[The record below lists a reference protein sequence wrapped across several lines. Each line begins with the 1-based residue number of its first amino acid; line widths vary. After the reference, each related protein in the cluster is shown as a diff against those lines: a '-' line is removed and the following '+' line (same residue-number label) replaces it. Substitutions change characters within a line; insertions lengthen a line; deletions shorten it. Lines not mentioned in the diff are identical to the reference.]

1 MKTVKLSKNEI
12 GLINRLIGDVV
23 IDYKINKVRPSEE
36 FSNLV
41 SRLQNKINK

>member
-1 MKTVKLSKNEI
+1 MKDVKLSKNEI
-12 GLINRLIGDVV
+12 RFINRMIGDMV